1 MQLKLNSR
9 VPVYVQVV
17 RYFKEQIANGTIE
30 PGEEMPSRR
39 ELANKLKINPNT
51 VQRAYKEMEEL
62 GLIYTEG
69 NLPSKVT
76 KDEKIIRTVREDLLT
91 EAVHHFVSSIQAL
104 HIPLDEI
111 IPLIEKSYRKEKGE

>member
-39 ELANKLKINPNT
+39 ELANKLKI
-51 VQRAYKEMEEL
+51 
-62 GLIYTEG
+62 
-69 NLPSKVT
+69 
-76 KDEKIIRTVREDLLT
+76 KIDLFCLLN
-91 EAVHHFVSSIQAL
+91 I
-104 HIPLDEI
+104 
-111 IPLIEKSYRKEKGE
+111 